1 MLLLSNTVDLF
12 IRNYVSLKG
21 LIYSCV
27 ENLIWKIHPF
37 NTICL
42 ELCWLSQWVHC
53 VRRFSIFH
61 YISHKHYE
69 LWLCYVS
76 SAASDSNT
84 LNTSFLRLQLHC
96 FNAVCKN
103 ANCYPW
109 SFNHSNK
116 ESIYRELCLIFR
128 QKIFSIEFSW
138 ESIWF

>member
-12 IRNYVSLKG
+12 IRNYVSLKA
-21 LIYSCV
+21 LYYSCV
-27 ENLIWKIHPF
+27 WMSIIVTYSPILYYNHL
-37 NTICL
+37 TIYD
-42 ELCWLSQWVHC
+42 QW
-53 VRRFSIFH
+53 RRFSIFH
-61 YISHKHYE
+61 CISHKHYE

-84 LNTSFLRLQLHC
+84 LNTSFLGLQLHC